1 MHALFFGQIPQ
12 NNRTFAFPV
21 DPIDM
26 GTVIY
31 NNPDNP
37 CYLGQLLLI
46 STPKVLGHL
55 RISGNR
61 QKTSSNVQVRLA
73 DISPFSMN
81 DNSCCLYMYIY

>member
-1 MHALFFGQIPQ
+1 MHAVFWQIPQ
-12 NNRTFAFPV
+12 NNQTLAFPV
-21 DPIDM
+21 DPLDM

-61 QKTSSNVQVRLA
+61 QKKRRQMFRSDWLTFLL
-73 DISPFSMN
+73 SP
-81 DNSCCLYMYIY
+81 